1 MVLTIFPLS
10 LKMMIKKIRRRKR
23 SKKPYFGKD
32 AHNAIVK
39 YQNEP
44 DKAKRDEI
52 YINDILPA
60 FDKLSENLIFIH
72 RFAKSKEDYEI
83 MKNDCVSFLFE
94 TLNKFDPSRGTKAFS
109 YFNVVA
115 KNWLIIQSKKRTKNR
130 SRVISLDDSLS
141 LSYSDSIAIE
151 NYSISAVQDFKI
163 MKKESKESLFELMDV
178 IKVRLKSE
186 NEKSCIDAIIT
197 LFTNIE
203 DLDLLNKRA
212 IFIYMREL
220 SGLNPK
226 QLSVAMS
233 SIRKHYRELIK
244 DGEFDIFFRG
254 V

>member
-1 MVLTIFPLS
+1 
-10 LKMMIKKIRRRKR
+10 MMIKKVKRRKR

-32 AHNAIVK
+32 AHNAIVR

-44 DKAKRDEI
+44 DKDKRDEI

-60 FDKLSENLIFIH
+60 FNKLSENLIFIH
-72 RFAKSKEDYEI
+72 RFANSKEDYEI
-83 MKNDCVSFLFE
+83 LKNDCVSFLFE

-115 KNWLIIQSKKRTKNR
+115 KNWLIIKSKKRTKNN
-130 SRVISLDDSLS
+130 SRIVSIDDSQS
-141 LSYSDSIAIE
+141 LTSSDAATIE
-151 NYSISAVQDFKI
+151 NYSITAMQDFKI
-163 MKKESKESLFELMDV
+163 MKQESRDSLFEMLEV
-178 IKVRLKSE
+178 IKERLKSD
-186 NEKSCIDAIIT
+186 NEKSCIEAIIT
-197 LFTNIE
+197 LFTNID

-226 QLSVAMS
+226 QLSVSMS
-233 SIRKHYRELIK
+233 SIRKHYRELVK
-244 DGEFDIFFRG
+244 DGDFDIFFWG

>member
-1 MVLTIFPLS
+1 
-10 LKMMIKKIRRRKR
+10 MMIKKIKRRKR

-32 AHNAIVK
+32 AHNAIVR

-44 DKAKRDEI
+44 DKSTRDEI

-60 FDKLSENLIFIH
+60 FSKLSENLIFIH
-72 RFAKSKEDYEI
+72 RFAKSKEEYEI

-115 KNWLIIQSKKRTKNR
+115 KNWLIIQSKKKMKSN
-130 SRVISLDDSLS
+130 SRIVSLDDTQS
-141 LSYSDSIAIE
+141 LSYSDSAAIE
-151 NYSISAVQDFKI
+151 NYSISAMQDFKI
-163 MKKESKESLFELMDV
+163 MKKESKESLFELLDV
-178 IKVRLKSE
+178 IKGRLKSD

-197 LFTNIE
+197 LFTNID

-220 SGLNPK
+220 SSLNPK
-226 QLSVAMS
+226 QLSVSMS

-244 DGEFDIFFRG
+244 DGEFDIFFWG
-254 V
+254 I

>member
-1 MVLTIFPLS
+1 
-10 LKMMIKKIRRRKR
+10 MMIKKIKRRKR

-44 DKAKRDEI
+44 DKANKDKI

-60 FDKLSENLIFIH
+60 FNKLSENLIFIH
-72 RFAKSKEDYEI
+72 RFASSKEDYEI
-83 MKNDCVSFLFE
+83 LKNDCVSFLFE

-115 KNWLIIQSKKRTKNR
+115 KNWLIIQSKKKAKNN
-130 SRVISLDDSLS
+130 SRVISVDDTQS
-141 LSYSDSIAIE
+141 LSYSDATAIE
-151 NYSISAVQDFKI
+151 NYSITAMQDFKI
-163 MKKESKESLFELMDV
+163 MKEESRDSLFKMLDV
-178 IKVRLKSE
+178 IKGRLKSE
-186 NEKSCIDAIIT
+186 NEKACIESIII
-197 LFTNIE
+197 LFTNID

-226 QLSVAMS
+226 QLSVSMS
-233 SIRKHYRELIK
+233 SIRKHYRELVK
-244 DGEFDIFFRG
+244 DGDFDIFFWG
-254 V
+254 F